1 MKNSKRIF
9 SIGRRPFLASLG
21 AGGAAMFLRPILAEA
36 AGMFPSRFCYVHW
49 PVGTVN
55 GIDFGKGAKWY
66 WFPQSGTGTS
76 YVASPLLKMYE
87 QTAPDNVYTFETG
100 PSLRDK
106 LTFFNNLDLL
116 EKNQSTDGDK
126 HAQGIMGMG
135 TGWMTVAVDG
145 FPIASQFDPP
155 NAKKI
160 TVPKGTKTFDQLLLD
175 KVPDLTNPLMA
186 GLMPPQYKSIQLCG
200 TAKSMQGQGEA
211 CLKVLSYAGN
221 NQPLWGEG
229 RSDVAF
235 KNIFG
240 SAMMPGVDPMV
251 FQRIQAQKRSVL
263 DFVISDI
270 QRMQPMVPVGQRP
283 KLDAQLTAIRALE
296 ARITDTPPATGKIT
310 PPVLKTEPTTGGHN
324 GADADETRH
333 QALCR
338 NMMDIIRCAFLSDL
352 TRVASITFGDGN
364 MPLRPLAY
372 CPNPGFTNNGDGH
385 GVSHSG
391 TGADAVEAKGEVN
404 AFYHGIISDFL
415 RKMDQTM
422 EGTETLLDH
431 TLGLAFSECNR
442 GDDHSRP
449 ANPTLLFGGKFF
461 EALGHT
467 MSRGYQNLATARYTN
482 DLMAAIL
489 KAWGDTTTTTFGD
502 PQYFKGA
509 LPNIFAGI

>member
-1 MKNSKRIF
+1 
-9 SIGRRPFLASLG
+9 
-21 AGGAAMFLRPILAEA
+21 
-36 AGMFPSRFCYVHW
+36 
-49 PVGTVN
+49 
-55 GIDFGKGAKWY
+55 
-66 WFPQSGTGTS
+66 
-76 YVASPLLKMYE
+76 
-87 QTAPDNVYTFETG
+87 
-100 PSLRDK
+100 
-106 LTFFNNLDLL
+106 
-116 EKNQSTDGDK
+116 
-126 HAQGIMGMG
+126 
-135 TGWMTVAVDG
+135 MTVAVDG
-145 FPIASQFDPP
+145 FPIDSQFDPP

-175 KVPDLTNPLMA
+175 KIPALTAALNGATM
-186 GLMPPQYKSIQLCG
+186 GPQYKSIQLCG
-200 TAKSMQGQGEA
+200 TATSMLGQGEA

-221 NQPLWGEG
+221 NLPLWGEG

-240 SAMMPGVDPMV
+240 MAMMPGVDPAI
-251 FQRIQAQKRSVL
+251 FARLQAQKRSVL

-296 ARITDTPPATGKIT
+296 ARITDTPPMTGMIV
-310 PPVLKTEPTTGGHN
+310 PPVLKAEPTTGGHN
-324 GADADETRH
+324 GANADETRH
-333 QALCR
+333 QMLCR
-338 NMMDIIRCAFLSDL
+338 NMLDIIRCAFLSDL

-372 CPNPGFTNNGDGH
+372 CPMPGFTNNGDGH

-415 RKMDQTM
+415 RKMAQTT

-431 TLGLAFSECNR
+431 TLGLAFTECNR
-442 GDDHSRP
+442 GDDHSR
-449 ANPTLLFGGKFF
+449 ASNPTTVFGGKFF
-461 EALGHT
+461 EAMGHT
-467 MSRGYQNLATARYTN
+467 LTRGYMNLPAGSHYTN

-502 PQYFKGA
+502 PQYYKAPLSG
-509 LPNIFAGI
+509 LFAGI

>member
-9 SIGRRPFLASLG
+9 SIGRRPFLAG
-21 AGGAAMFLRPILAEA
+21 AGTGAAAMFLRPILAEA
-36 AGMFPSRFCYVHW
+36 AGVFPQRFVYIHW

-55 GIDFGKGAKWY
+55 GNDFGKGAKWF
-66 WFPQSGTGTS
+66 WFPTTGSGTT
-76 YVASPLLKMYE
+76 YTASPLLKMYE
-87 QTAPDNVYTFETG
+87 QTAPDNIYTFETG
-100 PSLRDK
+100 PSLRNY

-116 EKNQSTDGDK
+116 EKNQTTDGDK

-175 KVPDLTNPLMA
+175 QVPALTAALNGA
-186 GLMPPQYKSIQLCG
+186 TSGPQYKSIQLCG
-200 TAKSMQGQGEA
+200 TAMSMNGQGEA

-221 NQPLWGEG
+221 NLPLWGEG

-240 SAMMPGVDPMV
+240 MAMMPGVDPAV
-251 FQRIQAQKRSVL
+251 FARLQAQKRSVL

-283 KLDAQLTAIRALE
+283 KLDAQLTAIRSLE
-296 ARITDTPPATGKIT
+296 ARITDTPPTAGMVV

-324 GADADETRH
+324 GADVDEIRH
-333 QALCR
+333 QTLCR
-338 NMMDIIRCAFLSDL
+338 NMLDIIRCAFLSDL

-364 MPLRPLAY
+364 MPLRPIAY
-372 CPNPGFTNNGDGH
+372 CPMPGFTNNGDGH

-391 TGADAVEAKGEVN
+391 STPDAIEAKGEVN

-415 RKMDQTM
+415 RKMAQTT
-422 EGTETLLDH
+422 EGTESLLDH
-431 TLGLAFSECNR
+431 TLGLQFTECNR
-442 GDDHSRP
+442 GDDHSRA
-449 ANPTLLFGGKFF
+449 ANPTLLFGGTFF
-461 EALGHT
+461 NALNHT
-467 MSRGYQNLATARYTN
+467 MTRGYQNMTASRYTN
-482 DLMAAIL
+482 DLMSAIL
-489 KAWGDTTTTTFGD
+489 AAWTGMPGATFGD
-502 PQYFKGA
+502 PQYYKGP
-509 LPNIFAGI
+509 LPGVFAGI